1 MFSKIV
7 IKLGNKAFYLIG
19 GIVVVVF
26 AIIMVVMFAN
36 TGAKT
41 PVTCEQVSTKLID
54 LGYEANDCTEHY
66 KEQSA
71 NLEGSIMSDNGK
83 VNFYFFELDNDKS
96 ALNLFRNCQAQ
107 ISENRLYGLQEW
119 EEHYNNYTMYATQSN
134 GIYYTVIR
142 VGNTV
147 IDAQCDAEYKSEL
160 DTILLS
166 IDYGSSTKN
175 K

>member
-26 AIIMVVMFAN
+26 AIIMVVMFSN

-41 PVTCEQVSTKLID
+41 PVTCEQVSTKLND
-54 LGYEANDCTEHY
+54 LGYETNDCTEHY

-83 VNFYFFELDNDKS
+83 VNFYFFELVNDKS

-107 ISENRLYGLQEW
+107 ISENRLYGVQEW

>member
-54 LGYEANDCTEHY
+54 LGYETNDCTELY

-107 ISENRLYGLQEW
+107 ISENRLYGVQEW

-147 IDAQCDAEYKSEL
+147 IDAQCDAEYTSEL
-160 DTILLS
+160 GKILTA
-166 IDYGSSTKN
+166 IGYQN
-175 K
+175 A

>member
-26 AIIMVVMFAN
+26 AIIMVVMFVN
-36 TGAKT
+36 TEAKT
-41 PVTCEQVSTKLID
+41 PATCEQVSKELIN
-54 LGYEANDCTEHY
+54 LGYEYNDCTDHY
-66 KEQSA
+66 KGQSA
-71 NLEGSIMSDNGK
+71 NLDGAIMSDNGK

-107 ISENRLYGLQEW
+107 INEKRLYGVQEW
-119 EEHYNNYTMYATQSN
+119 EEHYNNYTMYATQSD
-134 GIYYTVIR
+134 GVYYTIIR

-147 IDAQCDAEYKSEL
+147 IDAQCDAEYTSEL
-160 DTILLS
+160 GEILTA
-166 IDYGSSTKN
+166 IGYQDA
-175 K
+175 